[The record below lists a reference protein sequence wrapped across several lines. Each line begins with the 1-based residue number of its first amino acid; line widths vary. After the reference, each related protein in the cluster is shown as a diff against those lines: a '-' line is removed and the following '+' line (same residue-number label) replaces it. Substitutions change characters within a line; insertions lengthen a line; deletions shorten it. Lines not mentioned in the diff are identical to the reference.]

1 VKLPLRESELDALLH
16 ALAEWEG
23 YISSTL
29 LGVEAIRACG
39 RYGGRY
45 SADARSFLVDVALV
59 PIDDLILA
67 EAASIGPTL
76 LRSLDAL
83 HLATALSVREEIGA
97 FVTYDRSLAEAA
109 EARGMAVL
117 SPALS

>member
-1 VKLPLRESELDALLH
+1 M
-16 ALAEWEG
+16 
-23 YISSTL
+23 
-29 LGVEAIRACG
+29 
-39 RYGGRY
+39 
-45 SADARSFLVDVALV
+45 
-59 PIDDLILA
+59 
-67 EAASIGPTL
+67 GPTL

-109 EARGMAVL
+109 KARGMAVL